1 MGSTVRVK
9 VILAPTSQTS
19 TVWHCNLCFHINA
32 TRLCVDQVGNLIEKL
47 IDAGRPVMMGLD
59 GHNTVI
65 VGYNKTRLL
74 CAGSWSDEMIRDY
87 RGKKNSAQ
95 SFVARLQGK
104 AMQPLDNMYD
114 NFHEMGQMDVYMS
127 GFHHQNKN
135 MVFSS
140 VRDLLY
146 FE

>member
-1 MGSTVRVK
+1 M
-9 VILAPTSQTS
+9 
-19 TVWHCNLCFHINA
+19 
-32 TRLCVDQVGNLIEKL
+32 GNLIEKL
-47 IDAGRPVMMGLD
+47 VDAGRPVMMGLN

-87 RGKKNSAQ
+87 EGKENSPQ
-95 SFVARLQGK
+95 NFVEHVQDPK
-104 AMQPLDNMYD
+104 EKPSESMYD
-114 NFHEMGQMDVYMS
+114 NFHAMGQMDVYIS

-135 MVFSS
+135 MVFTS